1 MKKYFLY
8 IIFNFYVKM
17 LFSKLV
23 FIVYNNVGLIFGELV

>member
-17 LFSKLV
+17 FSKLV